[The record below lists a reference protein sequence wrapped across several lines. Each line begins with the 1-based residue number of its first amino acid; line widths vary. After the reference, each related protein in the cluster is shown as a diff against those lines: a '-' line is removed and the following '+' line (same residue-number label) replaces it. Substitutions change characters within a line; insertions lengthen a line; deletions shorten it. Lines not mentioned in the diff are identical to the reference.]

1 MSDQQTSIT
10 PETQAG
16 WRSIVARAW
25 SDEDFKQRLV
35 DDPNAVLTEEG
46 LPVPQGVNFVVVE
59 NEAQR
64 VHLVLPAKPGG
75 DVSVSQLSD
84 SDYDPGF

>member
-1 MSDQQTSIT
+1 MADQQTSIT

-25 SDEDFKQRLV
+25 SDEDFKKRLI
-35 DDPNAVLTEEG
+35 DDPNAVLTEAG
-46 LPVPQGVNFVVVE
+46 LPVPRGVNFVVVE

-64 VHLVLPAKPGG
+64 VHLVLPVKPGG
-75 DVSVSQLSD
+75 DVSVSQWSEG
-84 SDYDPGF
+84 DYDAGF